1 MAPMAIRFELPDQGY
16 DDKHILPPTH
26 VSLKRKPSTAS
37 TYCSSTAYSTSSS
50 STSSQ
55 DDGSCHSSITSRPSI
70 GHMERSNNNNS
81 NNNNNHT
88 RIIEEERPYVEFK
101 TNYSKDQ
108 DKNDTEDYIT
118 SEAETKTRS
127 LSLDFLDH
135 GGNNVQSSSSRMSST
150 NNSVTTDGEFQ
161 LPIGI
166 SKADIMVTID
176 IDDEARSSRVEELDE
191 DDLDVDVL
199 HNTHTN
205 NANNSPRKQCHRG
218 RRLEF
223 EETVRNGILDDLT
236 SVYTATP
243 ETAKLVLCVVISIL
257 SDGTLEHTFWSG
269 GRVGLT
275 EIALQWLLFDADD
288 LTVYKSGR
296 TVQKKDLGFGHLEL
310 TDTEGGHYLA
320 TTLAPRA
327 ANHIM
332 RQVGQGVNEN
342 LLVEC

>member
-16 DDKHILPPTH
+16 DDKYILPPTH

-37 TYCSSTAYSTSSS
+37 THCSSTAYSASY

-55 DDGSCHSSITSRPSI
+55 DDDSCHSSITSRPSI
-70 GHMERSNNNNS
+70 GYMERSNNSNNNS
-81 NNNNNHT
+81 NNNHT
-88 RIIEEERPYVEFK
+88 RRIEEERPYVEFI
-101 TNYSKDQ
+101 TNYSKEE
-108 DKNDTEDYIT
+108 DKNDAEDCIK
-118 SEAETKTRS
+118 SEAEIKTRS
-127 LSLDFLDH
+127 LSLDFRDH
-135 GGNNVQSSSSRMSST
+135 GSYNVQSSSSRISST
-150 NNSVTTDGEFQ
+150 NTSVRTDGEFQ

-199 HNTHTN
+199 HKPYTN
-205 NANNSPRKQCHRG
+205 NTNNSPRKQCHRG

-223 EETVRNGILDDLT
+223 EETVRDGILDDLT

-288 LTVYKSGR
+288 LTVYKNGR

-332 RQVGQGVNEN
+332 RQVGQGVNQD

>member
-1 MAPMAIRFELPDQGY
+1 MAIRFELPDQGY

-26 VSLKRKPSTAS
+26 VSLKRKPSIAS

-50 STSSQ
+50 TSSQ
-55 DDGSCHSSITSRPSI
+55 DDDSYHSSITSRPSI
-70 GHMERSNNNNS
+70 GYMERSNNNN
-81 NNNNNHT
+81 NNNNNH
-88 RIIEEERPYVEFK
+88 RRRKEEERLYVEFI
-101 TNYSKDQ
+101 TNYSKDK
-108 DKNDTEDYIT
+108 DKNDTEGYIT
-118 SEAETKTRS
+118 SDAETKTRS
-127 LSLDFLDH
+127 LSLDFWDH
-135 GGNNVQSSSSRMSST
+135 GSNNAQSSSSRMSST
-150 NNSVTTDGEFQ
+150 NTCVTTDGEFQ

-199 HNTHTN
+199 HNTSTN
-205 NANNSPRKQCHRG
+205 NTNNSPRKQCHRG

-223 EETVRNGILDDLT
+223 EETVRDGILDDLT

-243 ETAKLVLCVVISIL
+243 ETAKLVLCVVISTL

-296 TVQKKDLGFGHLEL
+296 SVQKKDLGFGHLEL

-332 RQVGQGVNEN
+332 RQVGQGVNQD
-342 LLVEC
+342 LLFEV

>member
-16 DDKHILPPTH
+16 DDKYILPPTH
-26 VSLKRKPSTAS
+26 VSLKRKPSTTS

-50 STSSQ
+50 ASWQ
-55 DDGSCHSSITSRPSI
+55 DDGSCHSSITSRHSI
-70 GHMERSNNNNS
+70 GYMERSNDNNNI
-81 NNNNNHT
+81 NKNHT
-88 RIIEEERPYVEFK
+88 RRIEEERPYVEFI
-101 TNYSKDQ
+101 TNYSNKGEV
-108 DKNDTEDYIT
+108 KNDSEDST
-118 SEAETKTRS
+118 TAEAETKNRS
-127 LSLDFLDH
+127 LSLDFWDH
-135 GGNNVQSSSSRMSST
+135 GSNNIQSSS
-150 NNSVTTDGEFQ
+150 SVTTDGEFQ

-191 DDLDVDVL
+191 GDLDVEVL
-199 HNTHTN
+199 HNSNTDTHCN
-205 NANNSPRKQCHRG
+205 SSNSSPRKQCHRG

-223 EETVRNGILDDLT
+223 EETVRDGILDDLT

-243 ETAKLVLCVVISIL
+243 ETAKLVLCVIISVL
-257 SDGTLEHTFWSG
+257 SDGSLEHTFWSG
-269 GRVGLT
+269 GRTGLT
-275 EIALQWLLFDADD
+275 EISLQWMLFDADD
-288 LTVYKSGR
+288 LTVYKSGI

-332 RQVGQGVNEN
+332 RQVGQGVNQD